1 MIRRYHKHAL
11 SFPAYAKATMIVS
24 WLRQHL
30 TVGEIDSPM
39 GRALVEERFAALR
52 RQVPIL
58 YVLATTNV
66 FALQI
71 TTKGSI
77 SVGFEWTSV
86 LLVFAIIRIWHWL
99 RSSHNPDHAVMIS
112 RIRQACAFAALLC
125 LSLALWCHHLLATAP
140 SGTHMAI
147 FLLGGFTAVGV
158 AFGLSAVPLA
168 SYMPLLLL
176 GLPLAAT
183 GLQSPNPKYV
193 GGAISLGV
201 VMFLVLQLIARQSAQ
216 FTTIIRSRWIIGQQQ
231 EQTET
236 ARQEAITAATT
247 DFLTGL
253 PNRRAFVAAL
263 ADCAAG
269 GQPFAIAVTDID
281 RFKVINDTYGHS
293 YGDALLSVVA
303 KRLVRAAPRQCLV
316 ARLGGDEFGILFP
329 GMASPGEARD
339 AGKRLLKKVN
349 QPAVIKRRKFP
360 LFASCGIG
368 LSRQGTDVTPS
379 RVMTDADIALYDAK
393 AQAGSGV
400 AVFEPAMDVPR
411 QRRAKIEHALQG
423 ADVHQKIHV
432 HFQPIVDLLTG
443 RTVANEALA
452 RWMDPELGN
461 VSPSEFVTIAE
472 QLNVIGNLGDHLM
485 NLAFAEAVH
494 WDPAVRLSLNLS
506 AVQLCSADL
515 SEKVLAALERA
526 GAKPERLQVEVTETA
541 LFADFATAKRNL
553 ADLRAAGVMVVLDDF
568 GAGYASIGYLR
579 EFQFDQIKLDGALVT
594 AALDNADGE
603 RLLGAV
609 ISLCRGIGAPIVA
622 EHIESER
629 HLALML
635 KLGCTLGQG
644 FWLQPPVPAAKL
656 PQQPHGLHDAGSCQS
671 ELSRSAA

>member
-1 MIRRYHKHAL
+1 MISRRHKQAL
-11 SFPAYAKATMIVS
+11 SIASYFKAAMVVS

-30 TVGEIDSPM
+30 TVGEIDTAM

-52 RQVPIL
+52 RQVPII
-58 YVLATTNV
+58 YVLAATNIL
-66 FALQI
+66 ALQI
-71 TTKGSI
+71 ITKGSI
-77 SVGFEWTSV
+77 SVGLEWMSI
-86 LLVFAIIRIWHWL
+86 LLICAIVRSWQWL
-99 RSSHNPDHAVMIS
+99 RSSHISDHALMIS
-112 RIRQACAFAALLC
+112 RIRQTCAFAALLC
-125 LSLALWCHHLLATAP
+125 VSLAWWCYYLLGTAP

-168 SYMPLLLL
+168 AYMPLFLL
-176 GLPLAAT
+176 GLPLAAI

-253 PNRRAFVAAL
+253 PNRRAFVSAVT
-263 ADCAAG
+263 DCAAG
-269 GQPFAIAVTDID
+269 GQPFAVAVTDID
-281 RFKVINDTYGHS
+281 RFKVVNDTYGHS

-303 KRLVRAAPRQCLV
+303 KRLVRAAPPHCLV
-316 ARLGGDEFGILFP
+316 ARLGGDEFGILLP
-329 GMASPGEARD
+329 GLTTPAEARD
-339 AGKRLLKKVN
+339 AGNRLLRKVN
-349 QPAVIKRRKFP
+349 QPAIIKRRKFP
-360 LFASCGIG
+360 LFVSCGIG
-368 LSRQGTDVTPS
+368 LSREGADVTPS
-379 RVMTDADIALYDAK
+379 RVLTDADIALYDAK
-393 AQAGSGV
+393 AQTGNGV

-411 QRRAKIEHALQG
+411 QRRAKIEHALQA
-423 ADVHQKIHV
+423 ADVHQRIEV
-432 HFQPIVDLLTG
+432 HFQPIVDLATG
-443 RTVANEALA
+443 RAVANEALA
-452 RWMDPELGN
+452 RWVDPELGN

-485 NLAFAEAVH
+485 TLAFAEARR

-515 SEKVLAALERA
+515 SEKVLLALERA
-526 GAKPERLQVEVTETA
+526 GVKPERLQVEVTETA
-541 LFADFATAKRNL
+541 LFANFAIAKRNL
-553 ADLRAAGVMVVLDDF
+553 ADLRTAGVMVVLDDF

-594 AALDNADGE
+594 AALDSADGE

-609 ISLCRGIGAPIVA
+609 ISLCRGIGVPIVA

-629 HLALML
+629 HLSLML
-635 KLGCTLGQG
+635 KLGCELGQG

-656 PQQPHGLHDAGSCQS
+656 QQRDGGFHGKRSLASS
-671 ELSRSAA
+671 LSRSAA